1 MTYRLVAMPST
12 KPAITLLSPIE
23 DVPGVGP
30 RRGEAFRRLGIPSV
44 AHLLFHLPHR
54 HEREEAEA
62 PIKDLI
68 AGAVVTARGEVTA
81 TDMISRGRK
90 PRFRAVLA
98 DHTGRLD
105 LIWFHGGYLRDKIHP
120 GMRLLVQ
127 GNAKRHP
134 RAGRN
139 DNALQLIN
147 PKWERLPETDDPPAI
162 AETRL
167 RPVYPASE
175 ELSSVAIESAVDAI
189 LEPALS
195 LIEDHLPPH
204 FRKERELPELADAYR
219 MMHKPQSTDDVVRAR
234 RRLAYDELLM
244 LQLGVHL
251 RRAQLRATMHA
262 PALDW
267 SEQIEERILARIPFT
282 LTKGQ
287 RNVIDDLIADLTKPT
302 PANRL
307 IQGDVGSGKT
317 VVALY
322 AMLLAVASGK
332 QAALLAPTELLA
344 EQHTESIS
352 GLLAGSKVRIELL
365 TGSLTPSERSAA
377 LARIAL
383 GDADIVIGTHAVLTE
398 GVRFADLAVAVIDE
412 QHRFGVR
419 QRAVLREKAGDEHS
433 MPHTLV
439 MTATP
444 IPRTLSLTIFG
455 DLDVSTIP
463 DLPPGRQPIKT
474 VVLPERDSAVAY
486 EALRARLEKGEQ
498 GYVVVPAVD
507 AEELRNVRTTMERLE
522 KGALAGKRLAAVHGR
537 LKRQTR
543 DSIMARFRAGQIDA
557 LIATTVIEVGVD
569 VPNATTMI
577 VEHAERFGLA
587 QLHQLRGRVGR
598 GGVESACFLIGEPT
612 TPDAEARLSAL
623 ASTTDGFALAERD
636 FEIRG
641 PGELFGSRQSGLPP
655 FRVADLTRDL
665 DLLGMARRDAA
676 QWIDRS
682 PGLEAPTEKL
692 LKRRL
697 FKAYGVELGLGD
709 VA

>member
-1 MTYRLVAMPST
+1 MPRT
-12 KPAITLLSPIE
+12 KPTITLLSPIE
-23 DVPGVGP
+23 DVPSVGP

-62 PIKDLI
+62 PIKELV

-81 TDMISRGRK
+81 TDMIPRGRK

-127 GNAKRHP
+127 GKAKRHP
-134 RAGRN
+134 SAGHN

-147 PKWERLPETDDPPAI
+147 PKWEPLPDTDDPPAI
-162 AETRL
+162 ADTRL

-175 ELSSVAIESAVDAI
+175 ELTPVMIESAISAI
-189 LEPALS
+189 LEPALT

-219 MMHKPQSTDDVVRAR
+219 MMHHPSSADEVVQAR

-244 LQLGVHL
+244 LQLGVHM
-251 RRAQLRATMHA
+251 RRAHLRQTMHA
-262 PALDW
+262 PALNW
-267 SEQIEERILARIPFT
+267 TEEIEERILSRIPFT
-282 LTKGQ
+282 LTRGQ
-287 RNVIDDLIADLTKPT
+287 RRVIDDLIADLTKPT

-344 EQHTESIS
+344 EQHAQSIAA
-352 GLLAGSKVRIELL
+352 LLEGSKVSVELL
-365 TGSLTPSERSAA
+365 TGSLPPAERSAA
-377 LARIAL
+377 LGRIER
-383 GDADIVIGTHAVLTE
+383 GDANLIIGTHAVLTE
-398 GVRFADLAVAVIDE
+398 STQFADLAVAVIDE

-419 QRAVLREKAGDEHS
+419 QRATLREKSGDDAS
-433 MPHTLV
+433 MPHTIV

-463 DLPPGRQPIKT
+463 DLPPGRQPIT
-474 VVLPERDSAVAY
+474 TRVLAERDASVAY
-486 EALRARLEKGEQ
+486 EALRKRIDRGEQ
-498 GYVVVPAVD
+498 GYIVVPAVD
-507 AEELRNVRTTMERLE
+507 AEELKNVRTTLEKLE
-522 KGALAGKRLAAVHGR
+522 KGALKGKRLAAVHGR
-537 LKRQTR
+537 LKREAR
-543 DSIMARFRAGQIDA
+543 DAIMALFRAGQIDA

-569 VPNATTMI
+569 VPNSTIMI
-577 VEHAERFGLA
+577 VEHADRFGLA

-598 GGVESACFLIGEPT
+598 GGAESECFLIGEPST
-612 TPDAEARLSAL
+612 SYADSRLTAL
-623 ASTTDGFALAERD
+623 ASTTDGFTLAERD

-641 PGELFGSRQSGLPP
+641 PGEIFGSRQSGLPP

-676 QWIDRS
+676 AWIDRS
-682 PGLEAPTEKL
+682 ATLGAPTEEL

-697 FKAYGVELGLGD
+697 LKAYGVELGLGD

>member
-1 MTYRLVAMPST
+1 MPST
-12 KPAITLLSPIE
+12 KHELTLLSPIE
-23 DVPGVGP
+23 DVPGVGS

-44 AHLLFHLPHR
+44 AHLVFHLPHR

-62 PIKDLI
+62 PITALI
-68 AGAVVTARGEVTA
+68 PGAVVTARGEVTA
-81 TDMISRGRK
+81 TDMVPRGRK
-90 PRFRAVLA
+90 PRFHAVLA

-127 GNAKRHP
+127 GKAKSHP
-134 RAGRN
+134 RSAPGQG
-139 DNALQLIN
+139 ALQLIN
-147 PKWERLPETDDPPAI
+147 PKWEKLPETDDPPAI

-175 ELSSVAIESAVDAI
+175 ELSSQAIEAAVAGV
-189 LEPALS
+189 LGQALP

-204 FRKERELPELADAYR
+204 FRKERELPELAEAYR
-219 MMHKPQSTDDVVRAR
+219 MMHAPRDTDEISAAR
-234 RRLAYDELLM
+234 RRLAYDELLL

-251 RRAQLRATMHA
+251 RRAELRRTMHA
-262 PALDW
+262 PALRWTAEIDG
-267 SEQIEERILARIPFT
+267 RILARIPFA
-282 LTKGQ
+282 LTPGQ
-287 RNVIDDLIADLTKPT
+287 RRVIDELIGDLTKPT

-322 AMLLAVASGK
+322 AMLLAVASHQ

-344 EQHTESIS
+344 EQHAQSIAA
-352 GLLAGSKVRIELL
+352 LLEGSQVRIELL
-365 TGSLTPSERSAA
+365 TGSLTPAERSAA
-377 LARIAL
+377 LRRIES
-383 GDADIVIGTHAVLTE
+383 GRADIVVGTHAVLTE
-398 GVRFADLAVAVIDE
+398 RTTFADLAVAVIDE

-419 QRAVLREKAGDEHS
+419 QRATLREKSGDESS
-433 MPHTLV
+433 MPHTIV

-463 DLPPGRQPIKT
+463 DLPPGRRPIVT
-474 VVLPERDSAVAY
+474 TVLPEREAAVAY
-486 EALRARLEKGEQ
+486 EAMRARLDKGEQ
-498 GYVVVPAVD
+498 GYIVVPAVD

-522 KGALAGKRLAAVHGR
+522 HGALAGRKLAAVHGR

-543 DSIMARFRAGQIDA
+543 DAIMARFRAGKIDA

-598 GGVESACFLIGEPT
+598 GSADSACFLIGDPS
-612 TPDAEARLSAL
+612 TPDAQSRLEAL
-623 ASTTDGFALAERD
+623 ATTTDGFALAERD

-641 PGELFGSRQSGLPP
+641 PGELFGARQSGLPP
-655 FRVADLTRDL
+655 FRVADLMRDL
-665 DLLGMARRDAA
+665 DLLRMARRDAQA
-676 QWIDRS
+676 WIDKS
-682 PGLEAPTEKL
+682 PTLDAPTEAL

-697 FKAYGVELGLGD
+697 LKAYGVELGLGD

>member
-1 MTYRLVAMPST
+1 MPST
-12 KPAITLLSPIE
+12 PTAITLLSPIE

-62 PIKDLI
+62 PIKSLI
-68 AGAVVTARGEVTA
+68 PGAVVTARGEVTA
-81 TDMISRGRK
+81 TDMIPRGRK
-90 PRFRAVLA
+90 PRFRVVLA

-105 LIWFHGGYLRDKIHP
+105 CIWFHGGYLRDKIHP

-127 GNAKRHP
+127 GKAKRHP
-134 RAGRN
+134 RAGHN

-147 PKWERLPETDDPPAI
+147 PKWEALPETDDPPAI
-162 AETRL
+162 ADARL

-175 ELSSVAIESAVDAI
+175 ELSSVAIENAVGAI
-189 LEPALS
+189 LEQALP
-195 LIEDHLPPH
+195 LVEDHLPPH
-204 FRKERELPELADAYR
+204 FRKERELPELAEAYR
-219 MMHKPQSTDDVVRAR
+219 MMHKPENPDEVVRAR

-244 LQLGVHL
+244 LQLGVHM
-251 RRAQLRATMHA
+251 RRAELRSTMHA
-262 PALDW
+262 PALEW

-282 LTKGQ
+282 LTNGQ
-287 RNVIDDLIADLTKPT
+287 RRVIDEIIADCTKPT

-322 AMLLAVASGK
+322 AMLMAVASKK

-344 EQHTESIS
+344 EQHAQSIS
-352 GLLAGSKVRIELL
+352 KLLDGSQVRIELL
-365 TGSLTPSERSAA
+365 TGSLTPAERSAA
-377 LARIAL
+377 ARRIEN
-383 GDADIVIGTHAVLTE
+383 GKADLIIGTHAVLTE
-398 GVRFADLAVAVIDE
+398 GTTFHDLAVAIIDE

-419 QRAVLREKAGDEHS
+419 QRATLREKAGDEFS

-463 DLPPGRQPIKT
+463 DLPPGRKPIVTKA
-474 VVLPERDSAVAY
+474 LPERDASVAY
-486 EALRARLEKGEQ
+486 DAVRARIDRGEQ

-522 KGALAGKRLAAVHGR
+522 QGPLAGKRLAAVHGR
-537 LKRQTR
+537 LKRVTR
-543 DSIMARFRAGQIDA
+543 DTIMARFRAGKIDA

-569 VPNATTMI
+569 VPNATIMVI
-577 VEHAERFGLA
+577 EHAERFGLA

-598 GGVESACFLIGEPT
+598 GSSDSECYLIGDPT
-612 TPDAEARLSAL
+612 TPDAEARLTAL
-623 ASTTDGFALAERD
+623 TTTTDGFALAERD

-641 PGELFGSRQSGLPP
+641 PGEMFGSRQSGLPP

-665 DLLGMARRDAA
+665 DLLNMARRDANH
-676 QWIDRS
+676 WIDRS
-682 PGLEAPTEKL
+682 AGLNAPTETL

-697 FKAYGVELGLGD
+697 LKAYGVELGLGD

>member
-1 MTYRLVAMPST
+1 MPST
-12 KPAITLLSPIE
+12 TPILTLTSPIE

-62 PIKDLI
+62 AIKSLI

-81 TDMISRGRK
+81 TDMIPRGRK

-127 GNAKRHP
+127 GKARPHP
-134 RAGRN
+134 RAGHN
-139 DNALQLIN
+139 DNALQLVN
-147 PKWERLPETDDPPAI
+147 PKWEPLPEADDPPAI

-167 RPVYPASE
+167 RPIYPASE
-175 ELSSVAIESAVDAI
+175 ELSSAAIESAVGAI
-189 LEPALS
+189 LDTALP

-204 FRKERELPELADAYR
+204 FRKERELPELAGAYR
-219 MMHKPQSTDDVVRAR
+219 MMHRPVDADEVVRAR

-251 RRAQLRATMHA
+251 RRAQLRRTMHA

-267 SEQIEERILARIPFT
+267 TEQIEERILARIPFT
-282 LTKGQ
+282 LTAGQ
-287 RNVIDDLIADLTKPT
+287 RKVIDELIADLTKPT

-344 EQHTESIS
+344 EQHTQSIS
-352 GLLAGSKVRIELL
+352 ALLEGSQVRIELL
-365 TGSLTPSERSAA
+365 TGSLTPGERSAA
-377 LARIAL
+377 LRRI
-383 GDADIVIGTHAVLTE
+383 GSGKADLVIGTHAVLTE
-398 GVRFADLAVAVIDE
+398 NTRFADLAVAVIDE

-419 QRAVLREKAGDEHS
+419 QRATLREKSGDVNS

-455 DLDVSTIP
+455 DLDASTIP
-463 DLPPGRQPIKT
+463 DLPPGRRPIST
-474 VVLPERDSAVAY
+474 SVLPERDAAVAY
-486 EALRARLEKGEQ
+486 GAMRARLDKGEQ

-507 AEELRNVRTTMERLE
+507 AEELRNVRTTMARLE
-522 KGALAGKRLAAVHGR
+522 RGALAGKRLAAVHGR
-537 LKRQTR
+537 LKRGTR
-543 DSIMARFRAGQIDA
+543 DTIMARFRAGKIDA

-598 GGVESACFLIGEPT
+598 GGVDSQCFLIGDPT
-612 TPDAEARLSAL
+612 TPEAQARLKAL
-623 ASTTDGFALAERD
+623 GSTTDGFALAERD

-665 DLLGMARRDAA
+665 DLLGMARRDAG

-682 PGLEAPTEKL
+682 PTLDAPTEAL

-697 FKAYGVELGLGD
+697 LKAYGVELGLGD

>member
-1 MTYRLVAMPST
+1 MPTT
-12 KPAITLLSPIE
+12 KPNLTLISPIE
-23 DVPGVGP
+23 NVPSVGP

-62 PIKDLI
+62 PIKALI
-68 AGAVVTARGEVTA
+68 AGAVVTARGEITA
-81 TDMISRGRK
+81 TDMIPRGRK
-90 PRFRAVLA
+90 PRFRAVLT

-105 LIWFHGGYLRDKIHP
+105 LIWFHGGYLRDKIQP

-127 GNAKRHP
+127 GKAKRHP
-134 RAGRN
+134 RAGHN

-147 PKWERLPETDDPPAI
+147 PKWEVLPETDDPPAI

-175 ELSSVAIESAVDAI
+175 ELSSVAIENAVDAI
-189 LEPALS
+189 LEPALA

-204 FRKERELPELADAYR
+204 YRKERELPELADAYR
-219 MMHKPQSTDDVVRAR
+219 MMHKPTSADDVVQAR

-244 LQLGVHL
+244 LQLGVHM
-251 RRAQLRATMHA
+251 RRAHLRQTMHA
-262 PALDW
+262 PALNW
-267 SEQIEERILARIPFT
+267 TEQIEGRIMARIPFT

-287 RNVIDDLIADLTKPT
+287 RRVIDELIADLTKPT

-322 AMLLAVASGK
+322 AMLMAVASGK

-344 EQHTESIS
+344 EQHTQSIS
-352 GLLAGSKVRIELL
+352 DLLEGSQVKVELL
-365 TGSLTPSERSAA
+365 TGSLSHPERSS
-377 LARIAL
+377 AL
-383 GDADIVIGTHAVLTE
+383 GRIERGEADIIIGTHAVLTE
-398 GVRFADLAVAVIDE
+398 GVAFDDLAVAIIDE

-474 VVLPERDSAVAY
+474 VVLPERDASVAY
-486 EALRARLEKGEQ
+486 EAMRKRIDRGEQ

-522 KGALAGKRLAAVHGR
+522 QGALAGKRLAAVHGR

-543 DSIMARFRAGQIDA
+543 DAIMARFRLGQIDA

-598 GGVESACFLIGEPT
+598 GAVDSECFLIGDPT
-612 TPDAEARLSAL
+612 TPEAQARLAAL
-623 ASTTDGFALAERD
+623 ATTTDGFALAERD

-641 PGELFGSRQSGLPP
+641 PGEMFGSRQSGLPP

-665 DLLGMARRDAA
+665 DLLGMARRDASA
-676 QWIDRS
+676 WIDRS
-682 PGLEAPTEKL
+682 PTLNAPTEEL

-697 FKAYGVELGLGD
+697 LKAYGVELGLGD